1 MKRSQCLLLVTVL
14 SWTPWVVADTLLVA
28 VASNFTSTLEAIAEQ
43 FSAETGHVVR
53 ITGASTG
60 VHYAQIINGAPFDA
74 LIAADAE
81 RPAALEADGFAVP
94 GTRFTYALGR
104 LALWSADP
112 QAVDGQGDVLRA
124 ANFTRLAVANPDAAP
139 YGAAALEVLSA
150 LGILE
155 SVRSRL
161 ITGTNIGQTHQF
173 VASGAV
179 PLGLVA
185 YSQVLAANQGSHWLV
200 PETLHSPIVQDAVLL
215 RDSPA
220 GRAFL
225 AYLRGPQARQQIEAA
240 GYRVP

>member
-1 MKRSQCLLLVTVL
+1 MKRSHCVLLVTVL
-14 SWTPWVVADTLLVA
+14 SWTPWVAADTLLVA
-28 VASNFTSTLEAIAEQ
+28 VASNFTSTLEAVAES

-74 LIAADAE
+74 LFAADAE
-81 RPAALEADGFAVP
+81 RTAALEAGGFTVP
-94 GTRFTYALGR
+94 GTRFTYAVGR
-104 LALWSADP
+104 LALWSASR
-112 QAVDGQGDVLRA
+112 QAVDGQGEVLRA
-124 ANFTRLAVANPDAAP
+124 ANFTRLAVANPDTAP
-139 YGAAALEVLSA
+139 YGSAALEVLSA

-155 SVRSRL
+155 TVRSRL

-185 YSQVLAANQGSHWLV
+185 YSQVLAANHGSYWLV
-200 PETLHSPIVQDAVLL
+200 PETLHTPIVQEAVLL

-220 GRAFL
+220 GRALL
-225 AYLRGPQARQQIEAA
+225 AYLRGPEARARIEAD